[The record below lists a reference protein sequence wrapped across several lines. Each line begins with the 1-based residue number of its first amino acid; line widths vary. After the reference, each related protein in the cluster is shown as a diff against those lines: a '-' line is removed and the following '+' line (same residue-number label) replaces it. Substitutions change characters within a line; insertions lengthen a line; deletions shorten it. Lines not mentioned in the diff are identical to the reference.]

1 MPVPDD
7 VVAPSPV
14 LAATVV
20 DSKLRTPSLPA
31 PTAAD
36 IVDRLTQIVSNY
48 LLTTSP
54 NDQFERGGRVV
65 LSSQINWH
73 VKQNVPIEL

>member
-1 MPVPDD
+1 MIANCSPVLRAHTIMPVPDD

-31 PTAAD
+31 PTSAD
-36 IVDRLTQIVSNY
+36 IAERLTQIVSHY
-48 LLTTSP
+48 L
-54 NDQFERGGRVV
+54 
-65 LSSQINWH
+65 
-73 VKQNVPIEL
+73 